1 MPSVALA
8 RTTLLLAC
16 ALAACAPAGRA
27 PETAPTPTQAPPTVV
42 TVAPTV
48 TVTPPQTSG
57 PPRDWHL
64 LDSADGFPGIGL
76 RRAERELLAGRQ
88 PRRQVLVAVIDG
100 GIDTA
105 HVDLRANL
113 WTNPKETPGNGADD
127 DGDGLVDDSF
137 GWNYIGGK
145 DGRSID
151 QETLEVTRL
160 HARCAARGSAKAP
173 SDTAAA
179 TCAKVEQ
186 EYAKARSEAQRNL
199 QQYRELASS
208 VDEVTRILRGALGG
222 DSVTPAR
229 VRALTSPQPM
239 VQQAREYYL
248 NLVANDITP
257 QAIADAVKETETQ
270 VKYGLDPAYN
280 ARVIV
285 GDDPENLT
293 QRTYGNRDVMGPD
306 AKHGTHVSGI
316 IGAVRNDT
324 IGIDGIA
331 SSVRLMMVRAV
342 PNGDERDKDIANA
355 IRFAVDH
362 GAQIINMSFGKG
374 WSPQKG
380 AVDEAVRY
388 ADAKGVLMVHG
399 AGNDGENLATSP
411 SFPTPTYLDGTRAKN
426 WIEVGA
432 SSWQGGRALA
442 ASFSNY
448 GQQQVDLF
456 APGVAILSTV
466 PGGYERLDG
475 TSMASPVVA
484 GVAAMLMS
492 YFPDLTAAD
501 VKRILLASVTRY
513 ADQMVTRPGGQ
524 DQVKFGTLSA
534 TGGIVNAYGAVKM
547 ALEKQ

>member
-1 MPSVALA
+1 
-8 RTTLLLAC
+8 
-16 ALAACAPAGRA
+16 
-27 PETAPTPTQAPPTVV
+27 
-42 TVAPTV
+42 
-48 TVTPPQTSG
+48 
-57 PPRDWHL
+57 
-64 LDSADGFPGIGL
+64 
-76 RRAERELLAGRQ
+76 
-88 PRRQVLVAVIDG
+88 VLVAVIDG

-113 WTNPKETPGNGADD
+113 WTNPKETPGNRADD
-127 DGDGLVDDSF
+127 DGDGLADDVY
-137 GWNYIGGK
+137 GWNYIGGP
-145 DGRSID
+145 DGRDVD

-160 HARCAARGSAKAP
+160 HARCSARGTKAP

-179 TCAKVEQ
+179 TCAKVERA
-186 EYAKARSEAQRNL
+186 YAKARAEAQQNL
-199 QQYRELASS
+199 QQYREIASS
-208 VDEVTRILRGALGG
+208 VEEVTRILRGALGG
-222 DSVTPAR
+222 DSVTLPR

-239 VQQAREYYL
+239 VQQARAYYL
-248 NLVANDITP
+248 NLAANDVTP

-270 VKYGLDPAYN
+270 VRYGLDPAYN
-280 ARVIV
+280 ARAIV
-285 GDDPENLT
+285 GDDPENVA

-324 IGIDGIA
+324 TGIDGIA

-342 PNGDERDKDIANA
+342 PNGDERDKDVANA
-355 IRFAVDH
+355 IRYAVDH

-399 AGNDGENLATSP
+399 AGNDGEDLATNQ

-432 SSWQGGRALA
+432 SSWQGGNALA

-484 GVAAMLMS
+484 GVAALLMS

-501 VKRILLASVTRY
+501 VKRILLASVTRH

-524 DQVKFGTLSA
+524 DQVRFGALSA

-547 ALEKQ
+547 ALEKP